1 MLHHLRHTS
10 LPFNLS
16 RTAVLPIIIFIVI
29 VIYWFCSLLGS
40 ALPHS
45 HSNTLWLTQVTSFL
59 LWCWFLCYNF
69 SLLKLVQH
77 SSPGSSVGRESACHA
92 GDLGSIPGLGRSPGG
107 GHGNPLQSSC
117 LENPHTEEPGGRQ
130 SMGSQSQTR
139 LKWLSMAWCGE
150 TTDGYVGVHS
160 SSENLFWWSL
170 CWWFLPDS
178 VFPVM
183 VAEWFSA
190 SNILST

>member
-1 MLHHLRHTS
+1 MVLWHFLMHWNQIMLHHLRHTS

-92 GDLGSIPGLGRSPGG
+92 GDLGSIPGLGRSAGG
-107 GHGNPLQSSC
+107 GHGNPLQYSC
-117 LENPHTEEPGGRQ
+117 LENPHGQRSLVGCSPWGRRVRQ
-130 SMGSQSQTR
+130 
-139 LKWLSMAWCGE
+139 
-150 TTDGYVGVHS
+150 D
-160 SSENLFWWSL
+160 
-170 CWWFLPDS
+170 
-178 VFPVM
+178 
-183 VAEWFSA
+183 
-190 SNILST
+190 